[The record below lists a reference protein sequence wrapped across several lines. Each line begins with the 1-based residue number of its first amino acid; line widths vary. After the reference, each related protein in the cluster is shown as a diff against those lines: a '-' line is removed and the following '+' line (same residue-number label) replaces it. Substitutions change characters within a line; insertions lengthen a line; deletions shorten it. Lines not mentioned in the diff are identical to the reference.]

1 MSKTLRTPIIMPRKQ
16 GGTFYTFGSAME
28 DIGLNINESHNRVEI
43 SHYVLLNLPK
53 FTGQGSSTQDT
64 YLDLKT
70 TLNYDD
76 DIYTKDS
83 STQGDFIFAESFQ
96 DYCLNMETVIRNL
109 DNYNYASNKTV
120 SERVFWKWM
129 FRHLKNNVS
138 LVEDGKYFYEDPKTA
153 IAKGFGAISA
163 GSQRTD
169 DSGLYNE
176 TFVQIPSSYGQMRV
190 LFKKVVDENY
200 MADKDYTGTNK
211 DLRGYIENISEEDI
225 EYPDVIMFKM
235 SNPEMSYPAIGTH
248 ITEVSTGSEFIVK
261 DTDGIDAF
269 IYCTWVSD
277 IVDLP
282 DSGNLSINGSNYG
295 YDWYRD
301 NSGGRKNKDIVIA
314 ATGISPKASADS
326 FNSYGDPVYNVSENT
341 DMFEVEFDIT
351 KLNEYYKSKGGND
364 NLTYDNIGMGNVGI
378 TEIEDQ
384 YGDYTFNAI
393 LVYYSIYDSNKTK
406 RLATNAYGIYLLDN
420 SLDAN
425 VDNYFYY
432 PSIDK
437 FKSTNKKN
445 GSSYSFRI
453 NVKPTT
459 AYSGDI
465 RVNDNST
472 AAYSMSED
480 FNDVLR
486 NLTAAVTTL
495 KENAKTLYDVVKANN
510 AIKQLAQ
517 DTMEKVND
525 IETNVDNIKNGNFP
539 YTASEIY
546 TEEKTGT
553 NITPSVAKNVLNGFV
568 IGMDSNG
575 NIKMS
580 IDINS
585 ISDSTAKAIANSI
598 QKTINNKNYID
609 VMSVVALLIA
619 RSNGTTLLTT
629 TKQISSQHASINQ
642 DAVVNLHH
650 MSIDPINPR
659 YAYSE

>member
-1 MSKTLRTPIIMPRKQ
+1 
-16 GGTFYTFGSAME
+16 
-28 DIGLNINESHNRVEI
+28 
-43 SHYVLLNLPK
+43 
-53 FTGQGSSTQDT
+53 
-64 YLDLKT
+64 
-70 TLNYDD
+70 
-76 DIYTKDS
+76 
-83 STQGDFIFAESFQ
+83 
-96 DYCLNMETVIRNL
+96 METVIRNL

-225 EYPDVIMFKM
+225 EYPDVVMFKM
-235 SNPEMSYPAIGTH
+235 SSPEMSYPAIGTH

-642 DAVVNLHH
+642 DAVVNLHN